1 LLKEERDKWKNMRTV
16 KVNLDKKYSTSY
28 EIRIGKDILDRMIL
42 LIAKN
47 HKAPH
52 YAVITDDCVKGIYGK
67 KFLGALKDIGL
78 KASLIEFPAGEAS
91 KNMNT
96 VMDIAGKLMASG
108 ADRETCLIAL
118 GGGVVGDIA
127 GFVASIFMRS
137 IPYIQIPTTLVAQ
150 VDSSIGGKTG
160 VDLPH
165 GKNLLGA
172 FYQPRAVFANLNYL
186 DTLPEKEFNNGLA
199 EIIKYGIIDDEK
211 MFHMLETNMDAIK
224 SKDPKLML
232 TLVEGCCQIK
242 KSIVEIDEKE
252 QGLRRILNFGHT
264 LGHALEAVSQYAVTH
279 GEGVALGMIAAARIS
294 EELCYLANDET
305 DRIRA
310 LIREAGLPVKIPKSL
325 DTDDIIA
332 RLKMDKKKK
341 GDVINFVLL
350 KKIGMPFI
358 DGGIDPKLITQVI
371 EEMK

>member
-1 LLKEERDKWKNMRTV
+1 MRSV
-16 KVNLDKKYSTSY
+16 KVNLDKKSLSSY
-28 EIRIGKDILDRMIL
+28 EIRVGKDILDRIML

-47 HKAPH
+47 HKAAR
-52 YAVITDDCVKGIYGK
+52 YVVITDNIVGGLYGR
-67 KFLGALKDIGL
+67 KFLSGLKEIGL
-78 KASLIEFPAGEAS
+78 NVSLIEFPAGEAS
-91 KNMNT
+91 KNINT
-96 VMDIAGKLMASG
+96 VISIAEKLMESG

-118 GGGVVGDIA
+118 GGGVVGDIV

-137 IPYIQIPTTLVAQ
+137 VPYIQIPTTLVAQ

-165 GKNLLGA
+165 GKNLVGT
-172 FYQPRAVFANLNYL
+172 FYQPRAVFANLSFL
-186 DTLPEKEFNNGLA
+186 ETLPEKEFNNGLA

-211 MFHMLETNMDAIK
+211 MFRTLETGMEAIK
-224 SKDPKLML
+224 SKDPKLL
-232 TLVEGCCQIK
+232 PGLVENCCQIK

-264 LGHALEAVSQYAVTH
+264 LGHALEAVSEYAITH

-294 EELCYLANDET
+294 EKLKYLDAGET
-305 DRIRA
+305 KRIEA
-310 LIREAGLPVKIPKSL
+310 LIREAGLPVKIPESL
-325 DTDDIIA
+325 DSDKIIA

-341 GDVINFVLL
+341 GDIVHFVLL

-358 DGGIDPKLITQVI
+358 DGDIDPKIIAAVI
-371 EEMK
+371 EEMKK